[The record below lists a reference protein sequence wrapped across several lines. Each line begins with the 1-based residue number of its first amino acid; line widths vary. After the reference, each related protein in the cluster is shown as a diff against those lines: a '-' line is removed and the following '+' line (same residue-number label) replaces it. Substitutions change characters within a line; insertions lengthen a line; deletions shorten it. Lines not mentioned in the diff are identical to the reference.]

1 MPFFLPRSGARMQP
15 TPQAVGR
22 KWDNEE
28 PQRGERKI
36 VTQFLKAP
44 SRCGRS
50 TAKNGKAPS
59 TH

>member
-1 MPFFLPRSGARMQP
+1 
-15 TPQAVGR
+15 VGR